1 MEFEYDPQK
10 SEANLIKHGIDFEE
24 SKYLW
29 DDPNRLQLQAR
40 SETELR
46 YALIALYGDK
56 LWSAFYTIR
65 DEKVRIISVRR
76 ARKGEGRLYYE
87 S

>member
-1 MEFEYDPQK
+1 MNFEYDPQK
-10 SEANLIKHGIDFEE
+10 SDANLIKHGIDFDEA
-24 SKYLW
+24 KYLW
-29 DDPNRLQLQAR
+29 DDPNRLQVQAR

-56 LWSAFYTIR
+56 LWTAFFTIR
-65 DEKVRIISVRR
+65 DENIRIISVRR